1 VIAMAVIDS
10 DAHVLETER
19 TWDYMLESERAFKP
33 RIVATPEDESSGGE
47 SWFIDGVYLG
57 KARNVGH
64 DTSREAREMGDI
76 QARLK
81 HMDELDVDIQVLY
94 PTIFLRPYTKRPE
107 LELAVTRSYNRWLID
122 IWKRAPERLR
132 WTAVLPLLT
141 MDKALEEA
149 RFAKENGA
157 CGIFIRGL
165 EGDKRLSDAYFFPLY
180 EEAGRL
186 DLPVCVHSATGS
198 FAVHDFFADENG
210 FSKFKL
216 AVVGSF
222 HALVFN
228 EIPDKFPKTKFAF
241 IEVSSQWVPY
251 VIHDFARRFE
261 RRGVK
266 IDKGDVLK
274 KNRIYVAC
282 QTDDDLSY
290 VLKYAGEDHL
300 VIGTD
305 YGHNDTSSE
314 ILALRKLKENGA
326 VPPRI
331 VNKILDDN
339 ARALYGL

>member
-1 VIAMAVIDS
+1 MAVIDS

-19 TWDYMLESERAFKP
+19 TWDYMLESERGMRP
-33 RIVATPEDESSGGE
+33 RIVPTPDDPSSGGE
-47 SWFIDGVYLG
+47 SWLVDGTYLG

-64 DTSREAREMGDI
+64 ETPKESREMDDI
-76 QARLK
+76 DARLK
-81 HMDELDVDIQVLY
+81 HMDELGVDVQVLY
-94 PTIFLRPYTKRPE
+94 PTIFLRPFTRRPE
-107 LELAVTRSYNRWLID
+107 VELAVTRSFNRWLID
-122 IWKRAPERLR
+122 IWTAAPDRLR
-132 WTAVLPLLT
+132 WVAVLPLFT

-157 CGIFIRGL
+157 CGIFMRGL
-165 EGDKRLSDAYFFPLY
+165 EGDKRLSDAHFFPLY

-198 FAVHDFFADENG
+198 FAVHDFFADECG

-222 HALVFN
+222 HTLIFN
-228 EIPDKFPKTKFAF
+228 KIPDKFPKTKFAF

-251 VIHDFARRFE
+251 ALHDFARRSE
-261 RRGVK
+261 RSGTK
-266 IDKGDVLK
+266 IDKSDVLR

-282 QTDDDLSY
+282 QTDDDLPY

-305 YGHNDTSSE
+305 YGHNDTASE
-314 ILALRKLKENGA
+314 ILALRKLKEDGT
-326 VPPRI
+326 VPPHV

>member
-1 VIAMAVIDS
+1 MVMAVIDS

-19 TWDYMLESERAFKP
+19 TWDYMLDSERALRP

-47 SWFIDGVYLG
+47 SWFIDGLYLG

-64 DTSREAREMGDI
+64 DTSKESREMDDI
-76 QARLK
+76 KARLK
-81 HMDELDVDIQVLY
+81 HMDELGVDVQVLY
-94 PTIFLRPYTKRPE
+94 PTIFLRPYTRRAE

-122 IWKRAPERLR
+122 IWRRAPERLR
-132 WTAVLPLLT
+132 WVVVLPLLT

-198 FAVHDFFADENG
+198 FAVHDFFADECG

-222 HALVFN
+222 HSLLFS
-228 EIPDKFPKTKFAF
+228 EIPDRFPRTRFAF

-251 VIHDFARRFE
+251 AIHDYARRME
-261 RRGVK
+261 RKGKKV
-266 IDKGDVLK
+266 DKKDVLRK
-274 KNRIYVAC
+274 DRIYVAC
-282 QTDDDLSY
+282 QTDDDLPY
-290 VLKYAGEDHL
+290 VIQYAGEDRL
-300 VIGTD
+300 VIGSD

-314 ILALRKLKENGA
+314 ILALQKLKQAGE
-326 VPPRI
+326 VPPRVI
-331 VNKILDDN
+331 NKILDDN
-339 ARALYGL
+339 ARVLYNL

>member
-1 VIAMAVIDS
+1 MAVIDS
-10 DAHVLETER
+10 DAHVLETDQ
-19 TWDYMLESERAFKP
+19 TWDYMLESERPLKP
-33 RIVATPEDESSGGE
+33 KIVATPEDESSGGE
-47 SWFIDGVYLG
+47 SWFIDGIYLG

-64 DTSREAREMGDI
+64 DTSRESREMDDI

-81 HMDELDVDIQVLY
+81 HMDGLGVDVQVLY

-107 LELAVTRSYNRWLID
+107 VELALTRSYNRWLVD
-122 IWKRAPERLR
+122 IWQRATERLR

-165 EGDKRLSDAYFFPLY
+165 EGDKRLSDSYFFPLY
-180 EEAGRL
+180 DEAAKLG
-186 DLPVCVHSATGS
+186 LPICVHSATGS
-198 FAVHDFFADENG
+198 FAVHDFFLDECG

-216 AVVGSF
+216 AVVSSF
-222 HALVFN
+222 HSLIFN
-228 EIPDKFPKTKFAF
+228 EIPDRFSKTKFAF

-251 VIHDFARRFE
+251 AIHDFARRLE
-261 RRGVK
+261 RKGRKV
-266 IDKGDVLK
+266 DKRDVLRR
-274 KNRIYVAC
+274 NRIYVAC
-282 QTDDDLSY
+282 QTDDDLAY
-290 VLKYAGEDHL
+290 VLKYSGEDHL

-314 ILALRKLKENGA
+314 ILALRKLKEDGS
-326 VPPRI
+326 VPSE
-331 VNKILDDN
+331 VVHKILDDN

>member
-1 VIAMAVIDS
+1 MTMAVIDS
-10 DAHVLETER
+10 DAHVLETDR
-19 TWDYMLESERAFKP
+19 TWDYMLESERPLKP
-33 RIVATPEDESSGGE
+33 KIVATPEDESSGGE
-47 SWFIDGVYLG
+47 SWFIDGIYLG

-64 DTSREAREMGDI
+64 DTSRESREMDDI

-81 HMDELDVDIQVLY
+81 HMDGLGVDVQVLY

-107 LELAVTRSYNRWLID
+107 VELALTRSYNRWLVD
-122 IWKRAPERLR
+122 IWQRATGRLR

-165 EGDKRLSDAYFFPLY
+165 EGDKRLSDSYFFPLY
-180 EEAGRL
+180 DEAAKLG
-186 DLPVCVHSATGS
+186 LPICVHSATGS
-198 FAVHDFFADENG
+198 FAVHDFFLDECG

-216 AVVGSF
+216 AVVSSF
-222 HALVFN
+222 HSLIFN
-228 EIPDKFPKTKFAF
+228 EIPDRFSKTKFAF

-251 VIHDFARRFE
+251 AIHDFARRLE
-261 RRGVK
+261 RKGRKV
-266 IDKGDVLK
+266 DKRDVLRR
-274 KNRIYVAC
+274 NRIYVAC
-282 QTDDDLSY
+282 QTDDDLAY
-290 VLKYAGEDHL
+290 VLKYSGEDHL

-314 ILALRKLKENGA
+314 ILALRKLKEDGS
-326 VPPRI
+326 VPPE
-331 VNKILDDN
+331 VVHKILDDN

>member
-1 VIAMAVIDS
+1 MAMAVIDS

-19 TWDYMLESERAFKP
+19 TWDYMLESERPLKP

-64 DTSREAREMGDI
+64 DTSRESREMDDI

-81 HMDELDVDIQVLY
+81 HMDELGVDVQVLY
-94 PTIFLRPYTKRPE
+94 PTIFLRPYTRRAE
-107 LELAVTRSYNRWLID
+107 LELAVTRSYNRWLAD
-122 IWKRAPERLR
+122 LWKRAPERLR
-132 WTAVLPLLT
+132 WAAVLPLLT
-141 MDKALEEA
+141 MGKALEEA

-157 CGIFIRGL
+157 CGIFMRGL
-165 EGDKRLSDAYFFPLY
+165 EGDKRLSDSYFFPLY

-186 DLPVCVHSATGS
+186 DLPLCVHSATGS
-198 FAVHDFFADENG
+198 FAVHDFFLDECG

-216 AVVGSF
+216 AVVSSF
-222 HALVFN
+222 HSLIFN
-228 EIPDKFPKTKFAF
+228 EIPDRFPKTKFAF

-251 VIHDFARRFE
+251 AIHDFARRFE
-261 RRGVK
+261 R
-266 IDKGDVLK
+266 KGNPVAKEDVLR

-282 QTDDDLSY
+282 QTDDDLPY
-290 VLKYAGEDHL
+290 VLKYSGEDHL

-314 ILALRKLKENGA
+314 ILALRKLKEDGS
-326 VPPRI
+326 VPPEVVR
-331 VNKILDDN
+331 KILDDN